1 MCLKRAALFPTVMA
15 VTVKALTETRNSLNP
30 VIILR
35 YIMYLRRGLSDVLLW
50 LQLCTDRG
58 LCKLGFQSHLWQREI
73 SERTSS
79 NIAFLC
85 KALNLQKQVELRYFK
100 SIRFECVIVISGRIG
115 ISLQETSRCLTLSPR
130 WSRVHLQLLK
140 QSLKKFSTSREH
152 VSARNVSHMHV
163 GIVYFS
169 HSVLHT
175 DGITRAHALA
185 HLSAL

>member
-1 MCLKRAALFPTVMA
+1 MCLKRAALFPTVMD

-30 VIILR
+30 VIIPR

-50 LQLCTDRG
+50 LQLCADRG
-58 LCKLGFQSHLWQREI
+58 LCKPGFQSHLWQREI

-79 NIAFLC
+79 NIAFSC

-115 ISLQETSRCLTLSPR
+115 ISLRETSLCLTLSPR

-140 QSLKKFSTSREH
+140 QSSKKFST
-152 VSARNVSHMHV
+152 SHMHV

-175 DGITRAHALA
+175 DRITRARAPA